1 MGARTFDPLLEAK
14 GFVTLSIVR
23 MRGTLSA
30 GVVRE
35 TGTGRSLLTYID
47 GWMRALMQ
55 RRGGTESPERARVPT
70 TQSRATP
77 SMRAQLRNATYEE
90 GASALAPTAREPE
103 PEADPLRDRRAN
115 HAIQANEHARIAAAI
130 RERNLDPGSI
140 AGLQGYLAAETDW
153 DVKPS
158 GTYDLTTARAVHD
171 MDPGTGGLAEAQF
184 FADRGL
190 FYFARGAE
198 LIPPAFD
205 QVAARHPEGLTV
217 SLYANYGNRH
227 QGAEFRRRAD
237 EHAQLYGSMGV
248 DGDAAIMGL
257 AIPINSVEEVPQR
270 LHQISRAVEC
280 SWRQMVDAMCSE
292 LGQAASSPAQVPKFC
307 KIRNVAL
314 FAHGM
319 HYGLSMNRQNSYNHG
334 LTDGRAGWRESNV
347 RGLALTASGVLTEDV
362 RVQLFACNAGSSERG
377 DGDWNQPTAGDQGG
391 EESYASKLQ
400 EALNA
405 TGKDSTV
412 FAHITAGHTTENVSA
427 RVFGA
432 EAERAG
438 EGGTSASL
446 LDVVF
451 PADYVA
457 AQAEERGWTVEQT
470 REKLWK
476 FLKKQIYRG
485 SAPRGS
491 EGMELFSDIE
501 GMGEEMRTR
510 FDDHS

>member
-1 MGARTFDPLLEAK
+1 
-14 GFVTLSIVR
+14 
-23 MRGTLSA
+23 
-30 GVVRE
+30 
-35 TGTGRSLLTYID
+35 
-47 GWMRALMQ
+47 MRALMQ
-55 RRGGTESPERARVPT
+55 RRGATDSPERARVPT

-77 SMRAQLRNATYEE
+77 NMRAQLRNATYEE
-90 GASALAPTAREPE
+90 GASALAPSPAQQGQEQVV
-103 PEADPLRDRRAN
+103 DPLKDRRAN
-115 HAIQANEHARIAAAI
+115 HAIQASEHARIAGAI
-130 RERNLDPGSI
+130 QARNLDPGTI

-153 DVKPS
+153 DVQAT
-158 GTYDLTTARAVHD
+158 GTYDLTTARAVYD
-171 MDPGTGGLAEAQF
+171 MDPGTGGLAEPQF

-190 FYFARGAE
+190 FYFTEGAE

-205 QVAARHPEGLTV
+205 QVASRHPEGLTV

-227 QGAEFRRRAD
+227 QGAEFRRRAE
-237 EHAQLYGSMGV
+237 EHATTYNSMGI
-248 DGDAAIMGL
+248 DGAAAIMGL
-257 AIPINSVEEVPQR
+257 AIPIDSVEEVPQR
-270 LHQISRAVEC
+270 LHQIARAVEE
-280 SWRQMVDAMCSE
+280 SWRQMVHAMSSE
-292 LGQAASSPAQVPKFC
+292 LGLPGWNGAQVPKFC

-319 HYGLSMNRQNSYNHG
+319 HYGLSMNSENSYNHG

-347 RGLALTASGVLTEDV
+347 RGLALSAAGVLTEDV

-377 DGDWNQPTAGDQGG
+377 DGDWNQPSAGDQGG
-391 EESYASKLQ
+391 EESYAAKLQ

-412 FAHITAGHTTENVSA
+412 FAHITAGHTTENISA

-432 EAERAG
+432 QAEEAA

-451 PADYVA
+451 PADYIA
-457 AQAEERGWTVEQT
+457 AQAETRGWSVKQT
-470 REKLWK
+470 RSKLWS

-501 GMGEEMRTR
+501 GMGEEMRNR